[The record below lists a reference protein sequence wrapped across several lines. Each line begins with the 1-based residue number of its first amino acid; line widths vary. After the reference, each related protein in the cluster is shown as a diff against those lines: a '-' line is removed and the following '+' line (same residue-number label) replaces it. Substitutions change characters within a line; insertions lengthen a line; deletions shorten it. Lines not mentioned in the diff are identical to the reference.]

1 MPDALPLINRIA
13 ASWSDLVTKAVIEAV
28 TDNPDADYYV
38 AGFWLLY
45 VDYTLFG
52 VPCFALNTEENL
64 AASDSSYRW
73 SPPEWLVDVHPCYE
87 SIQSLYTE
95 LSELLDGASNDVWD
109 TAIDQHHDAM
119 CELCRKLTFEYHSRD
134 GAFGTIRK
142 NLQFVFGI
150 FEERE
155 TEEVYEALLSGS
167 IEPER
172 RTELE
177 GL

>member
-1 MPDALPLINRIA
+1 MPNTLPLISRIA
-13 ASWSDLVTKAVIEAV
+13 ASWTDLATKAIVDAV
-28 TDNPDADYYV
+28 TDNPDADYYA
-38 AGFWLLY
+38 AGFWLFY

-64 AASDSSYRW
+64 DASDPSCRW

-87 SIQSLYTE
+87 SVQSLYTE
-95 LSELLDGASNDVWD
+95 LSELLHGASDDDWN
-109 TAIDQHHDAM
+109 TAIGQHHDAM
-119 CELCRKLTFEYHSRD
+119 CELCRKLTREYHSPE
-134 GAFGTIRK
+134 GAFGSITK
-142 NLQFVFGI
+142 NPKLVFGI

-155 TEEVYEALLSGS
+155 TEEVYAALLKGS

-172 RTELE
+172 RAALE